1 VKLIIGLGNP
11 GMKYQFTRHN
21 IGFRILDAFV
31 TNNVG
36 EDKKWKNNF
45 FSQFLQYQFKGQK
58 IFFAKP
64 QTYMN
69 LSGRAVKEIVNYYG
83 ISEENILVICDDIHL
98 SLGNLRIRKRGSSG
112 GHRGIESIIQSLGTE
127 EFPRLRIGIKNESLL
142 QKMDYPSF
150 VLSNFL
156 SEEEQYLS
164 ELITKAVKALE
175 DLLSFGFEFAMREY
189 NRSESEIDNSNASE
203 R

>member
-1 VKLIIGLGNP
+1 MKLIVGLGNP

-31 TNNVG
+31 ANNVG
-36 EDKKWKNNF
+36 KDKKWKNNF
-45 FSQFLQYQFKGQK
+45 FSQFLQHQFKGQK

-69 LSGRAVKEIVNYYG
+69 LSGRAVKAIIDYYG
-83 ISEENILVICDDIHL
+83 ISEHEILIVYDDIHL
-98 SLGNLRIRKRGSSG
+98 SLGNIRIRKQGSSG

-142 QKMDYPSF
+142 QRMDHPSF

-156 SEEEQYLS
+156 SEEEQYLP
-164 ELITKAVKALE
+164 ELITKGVKALE
-175 DLLSFGFEFAMREY
+175 DILSFGFEYAMREN
-189 NRSESEIDNSNASE
+189 NRSEKNNSNPSD

>member
-1 VKLIIGLGNP
+1 MKLIVGLGNP
-11 GMKYQFTRHN
+11 GMKYQFNRHN

-36 EDKKWKNNF
+36 KDKKWKNNF
-45 FSQFLQYQFKGQK
+45 FSQFLQHQFKGQK
-58 IFFAKP
+58 LFFAKP

-69 LSGRAVKEIVNYYG
+69 LSGRAVKKIVSYYG
-83 ISEENILVICDDIHL
+83 ISENEVLVVYDDIHL

-112 GHRGIESIIQSLGTE
+112 GHRGIESIIQSLETE

-142 QKMDYPSF
+142 QKMDHPSF

-156 SEEEQYLS
+156 SEEEQYLA

-175 DLLSFGFEFAMREY
+175 DLLSFGFEYAMREY
-189 NRSESEIDNSNASE
+189 NRSEKGDFNDNKY
-203 R
+203 